1 MPSIDERRRLIEA
14 KMREQSEDIG
24 SKAALAFDAPQEE
37 DDEPELSLNKRKP
50 STEAFRETAPC
61 SIEDYR
67 SKFFVPTRI
76 KHKTA
81 FTVNVE
87 TLDILRNVLQD
98 LNERVPMAAYIENI
112 LREHLST
119 HRELLNQATAKQ
131 RRKITI
137 PL

>member
-50 STEAFRETAPC
+50 SAEAFRETAPC

-119 HRELLNQATAKQ
+119 HRELLNQASAKQ

>member
-37 DDEPELSLNKRKP
+37 DDEPELSIAKRKP
-50 STEAFRETAPC
+50 SAEAFRETSPC
-61 SIEDYR
+61 SIEEYR
-67 SKFFVPTRI
+67 SKYFSPTRI

-112 LREHLST
+112 LREHLRT
-119 HRELLNQATAKQ
+119 HRELLNQASAKQ

>member
-1 MPSIDERRRLIEA
+1 
-14 KMREQSEDIG
+14 MREQSEDIG
-24 SKAALAFDAPQEE
+24 SKTRLAFDAPQDEE
-37 DDEPELSLNKRKP
+37 DEAELSIAKRKP
-50 STEAFRETAPC
+50 SAEAFRETSPC
-61 SIEDYR
+61 SIEEYR
-67 SKFFVPTRI
+67 SKYFSPTRI

-98 LNERVPMAAYIENI
+98 LNERVPMVAYIENI
-112 LREHLST
+112 LREHLRT
-119 HRELLNQATAKQ
+119 HRELLNQASAKQ